1 MELVFS
7 SVLTS
12 LRHAQNQDGGWG
24 YRGGAS
30 WTEPSAYAVLAL
42 MAAGERG
49 EGLARGRLFLER
61 AQRKDG
67 GWAPQAS
74 VEESTW
80 VTAVAVLALA
90 DRPGA
95 ASCEKACAWLA
106 GQSGRESGYVRRLRQ
121 WLLGAREEEDVRHS
135 GWPWYPGTA
144 AWVTPTALTVLALE
158 KASRRKPDP
167 RWLARIETARKF
179 LLSRM
184 CRDGGW
190 NYGSTRALGF
200 DVNSYPETTG
210 LALLAL
216 AGAGA
221 PNLAR
226 SLNRAR
232 QHLEACRSAEGRSWL
247 EMALL
252 AHGGTPPPV
261 PAVAPTIR
269 TVMDAALSLLAQA
282 AGQGRNGFLS

>member
-7 SVLTS
+7 NVFTS
-12 LRHAQNQDGGWG
+12 LRQAQNQDGGWG

-30 WTEPSAYAVLAL
+30 WTEPTAYAVLAL
-42 MAAGERG
+42 AAAGESGDGIAR
-49 EGLARGRLFLER
+49 GLAFLQHT
-61 AQRKDG
+61 QRKDG
-67 GWAPQAS
+67 GWAPQVS
-74 VEESTW
+74 VEQSTW
-80 VTAVAVLALA
+80 VTALAVLALA

-95 ASCEKACAWLA
+95 AGCERACGWLVE
-106 GQSGRESGYVRRLRQ
+106 QSGRESGYVRRFRQ
-121 WLLGAREEEDVRHS
+121 WLLGARQEEDVRYS

-144 AWVTPTALTVLALE
+144 AWVAPTALTVLALE
-158 KASRRKPDP
+158 KVNRLRSDP
-167 RWLARIETARKF
+167 RWRARVETGRKF

-216 AGAGA
+216 AGAGG
-221 PNLAR
+221 PRLDR

-232 QHLEACRSAEGRSWL
+232 QHLETCRSAEGRSWL
-247 EMALL
+247 KMALL
-252 AHGGTPPPV
+252 AHRRASAGGALVSPP
-261 PAVAPTIR
+261 R
-269 TVMDAALSLLAQA
+269 TVMDQALILLAQA
-282 AGQGRNGFLS
+282 AAEGRNVFLS

>member
-1 MELVFS
+1 MEWVFS
-7 SVLTS
+7 RVLTS
-12 LRHAQNQDGGWG
+12 LRQAQNQDGGWG

-30 WTEPSAYAVLAL
+30 CTEPTAYAVLAL
-42 MAAGERG
+42 TAAGEGG
-49 EGLARGRLFLER
+49 EGIARGRLFLER
-61 AQRKDG
+61 TQRKDG

-80 VTAVAVLALA
+80 VTALAVLALA

-95 ASCEKACAWLA
+95 GCERACGWLA
-106 GQSGRESGYVRRLRQ
+106 EQSGRESGNIQRFRQ
-121 WLLGAREEEDVRHS
+121 WLLGTRQEEDVRYS
-135 GWPWYPGTA
+135 GWPWYPGTS

-167 RWLARIETARKF
+167 RWRARVEAGRKY

-200 DVNSYPETTG
+200 DFNSYPETTG

-216 AGAGA
+216 AGSGG
-221 PNLAR
+221 PKLDR

-252 AHGGTPPPV
+252 AHGWTPVAAPPHS
-261 PAVAPTIR
+261 PTVR
-269 TVMDAALSLLAQA
+269 NVMDAALVLLAQA
-282 AGQGRNGFLS
+282 AAQGRNAFLS